1 MVFEIWLK
9 YSHVHVR
16 IEIGMREK
24 NFMDTETAFRMHTIY
39 MYVIKKIN
47 RFTCLNQ

>member
-24 NFMDTETAFRMHTIY
+24 NFTDAFRMHTIY
-39 MYVIKKIN
+39 VIMKKN
-47 RFTCLNQ
+47 SV